1 MADTTTDLYG
11 FIQPEVGASRNT
23 WGTKLNN
30 GLAAIDLLFG
40 RRLGLLSSVS
50 GTNTI
55 TATLG
60 TTITLA
66 ANDFFVLVPASNN
79 TGAATL
85 NINGGGAKNIYLN
98 GAALVANVLVSGK
111 PVIIRYNGTQF
122 DIVGAHDIAKLGAA
136 SNTFAG
142 NLLVNGNTT
151 LSGNLLVGT
160 TVDSPVGTR
169 NTLQLKGSSGS
180 AIRLSDDTAGSF
192 IDYTDGQGSR
202 YSVNAA
208 EPISFLT
215 NSVEHAR
222 ITSSGYFKASN
233 TGTFGSVAGLG
244 DQSSTNL
251 HLFQS
256 NQGLSTVISATGSTG
271 SGVRSFNSFLPTGAA
286 GFHYL
291 ANINGAAVYQVL
303 ANGDVQNTNNSYGA
317 ISDLKLKEN
326 ITPATPKLADILR
339 VQFKKFNIIGD
350 DTKQFG
356 VIAQELEEVFP
367 ALVTSTPDTEKVEV
381 TDDEGNKTIEMRAT
395 GTVTKSVNYSVLALL
410 FCKGMQEMHDD
421 FEARL
426 TALEAK

>member
-169 NTLQLKGSSGS
+169 NTLQVKGSSGS
-180 AIRLSDDTAGSF
+180 AIRLSDGTANSF

-208 EPISFLT
+208 EPIVFST
-215 NSVEHAR
+215 NSIERVQ
-222 ITSSGYFKASN
+222 ITGDGYFKASN
-233 TGTFGSVAGLG
+233 TGTYVSAAGASHESVVDGVAATIVAHRFWHTATTGNNIFHQFLTEGSPTGRGSIDYNRGGGLVRYNTTSDATKKNILG
-244 DQSSTNL
+244 DADLNASYSL
-251 HLFQS
+251 VMGCRL
-256 NQGLSTVISATGSTG
+256 
-271 SGVRSFNSFLPTGAA
+271 RSYAW
-286 GFHYL
+286 
-291 ANINGAAVYQVL
+291 
-303 ANGDVQNTNNSYGA
+303 
-317 ISDLKLKEN
+317 K
-326 ITPATPKLADILR
+326 
-339 VQFKKFNIIGD
+339 D
-350 DTKQFG
+350 DDQQKPQMG
-356 VIAQELEEVFP
+356 VIAQEEYERFPGSVSVGGKQEDGTYKEWGVDKTAYVWHLVATCQKQQQLIEE
-367 ALVTSTPDTEKVEV
+367 
-381 TDDEGNKTIEMRAT
+381 
-395 GTVTKSVNYSVLALL
+395 
-410 FCKGMQEMHDD
+410 
-421 FEARL
+421 L
-426 TALEAK
+426 TARIEALESK